1 MSNAPSVFK
10 IALLGAE
17 STGKTQLAHTL
28 AAHLREA
35 GAQAAAV
42 DEYLREWCEQ
52 NGRTPQPNEQAEI
65 ALTQRLR
72 IEQAARDIAS
82 AAKPDQ
88 ASYVIADTTP
98 LMTAIYSEFI
108 FKDNSLTPV
117 ALTYQRSFHLTLLTG
132 LDMPWQAD
140 GIQRDGAHV
149 RAPVD
154 ALLRERLQSG
164 QLAFEVIYGFN
175 EQRLQAALKAV
186 GTINSIAPRAINTP
200 ATAPNSSKNTSENE
214 TQAWVWVCDKC
225 SDADCEHQ
233 LFSRLTQASRK
244 AAFTERYLA
253 PGDDPAAL

>member
-1 MSNAPSVFK
+1 MSHVFK

-17 STGKTQLAHTL
+17 STGKTQLAHAL

-52 NGRTPQPNEQAEI
+52 KGRTPQPQEQAEI

-72 IEQAARDIAS
+72 IEQATRDLTAN
-82 AAKPDQ
+82 AKPDQ
-88 ASYVIADTTP
+88 LCYLIADTTP
-98 LMTAIYSEFI
+98 LMTAIYSEYI
-108 FKDNSLTPV
+108 FQDNSLTPA

-154 ALLRERLQSG
+154 ALLRERLQHG
-164 QLAFEVIYGFN
+164 QVAFEVIYGLD
-175 EQRLQAALKAV
+175 EQRLQAAIKALIKAE

-200 ATAPNSSKNTSENE
+200 ARPLKSFESPPENE
-214 TQAWVWVCDKC
+214 PKAWVWVCDKC
-225 SDADCEHQ
+225 SDPDCEHQ
-233 LFSRLTQASRK
+233 LFTRHLK
-244 AAFTERYLA
+244 H
-253 PGDDPAAL
+253 G